1 MEQYPAE
8 ALQLAERVQRSDL
21 AANAIAWL
29 ARCRQA
35 NGDLAAAIE
44 MDRTAMA
51 RAPDVATAAHML
63 GPLTLYLAGRS
74 MEAIPLAI
82 AAADAARSSGDTTFM
97 MYALTHVGLNMS
109 AAGRYAEAS
118 KAFQEVRGFGRKYGA
133 LPMLARATAMAAGL
147 HLSLFDFEG
156 AEALQSEARE
166 RGRSVG
172 FTPSVVSAG
181 IDSLWTFARR
191 HEPGRAERLLEETA
205 AAAAST
211 SDWHQW
217 LWQLRLTQVRA
228 DLALE
233 RGAFDEAVATAT
245 NAIEQCRAR
254 GRPKYEALGL
264 ITRARGLHALA
275 RTHDAIA
282 EAKTAVRVADGTGD
296 PALLLLALD
305 ALIGLEGT
313 DELATR
319 ARAVTDR
326 IEKPCPTK

>member
-1 MEQYPAE
+1 
-8 ALQLAERVQRSDL
+8 
-21 AANAIAWL
+21 
-29 ARCRQA
+29 
-35 NGDLAAAIE
+35 
-44 MDRTAMA
+44 
-51 RAPDVATAAHML
+51 
-63 GPLTLYLAGRS
+63 LYLAGRS
-74 MEAIPLAI
+74 TEAIPLAVE
-82 AAADAARSSGDTTFM
+82 AADAARSSGDTTFI

-118 KAFQEVRGFGRKYGA
+118 KAFQEVRSFGRKYGA
-133 LPMLARATAMAAGL
+133 LPMLARATAMTAGL

-166 RGRSVG
+166 LARSVG
-172 FTPSVVSAG
+172 FAPSIVSAG
-181 IDSLWTFARR
+181 IDSLLTFARR
-191 HEPGRAERLLEETA
+191 HEPGGAERLLEETA

-211 SDWHQW
+211 AGWHQW
-217 LWQLRLTQVRA
+217 LWQLRLTQARA
-228 DLALE
+228 ELALE

-275 RTHDAIA
+275 RRRDAIA
-282 EAKTAVRVADGTGD
+282 DAKTAVSISDKTGD
-296 PALLLLALD
+296 PALLLVALD
-305 ALIGLEGT
+305 ALLGLDGA

-326 IEKPCPTK
+326 IDEGLPNAVMRRCFTESEVVRRIRALR